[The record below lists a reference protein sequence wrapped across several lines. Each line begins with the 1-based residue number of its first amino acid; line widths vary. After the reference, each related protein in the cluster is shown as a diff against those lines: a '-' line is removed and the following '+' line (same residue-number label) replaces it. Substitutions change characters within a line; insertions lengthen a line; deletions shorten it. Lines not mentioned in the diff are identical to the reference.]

1 MERVTTGVPGL
12 DTILRGGLLRGGIY
26 MVMGRPGSGKTTLGN
41 QVCFHHTR
49 SGGRAVYATL
59 LTESHG
65 RMLALLETFSFFDRS
80 VVGASLHYVSA
91 YGELERAGLGGL
103 LEVLRTTL
111 RKTQASLLVLDGVPT
126 AGAVAP
132 SDLELKKFIH
142 ELQVVVELVGATCI
156 LLTGTNHPDA
166 HYAERT
172 MVDGLILLATTAVD
186 LRSIRELEVVKH
198 RGSEQLTG
206 RHVYRINHDGVV
218 VHPRT
223 EALGLIPRREPTD
236 PSRRL
241 SLGVA
246 GLDAVLGGGLRA
258 GSVTLLKGPAGV
270 GKTLIGLSFL
280 VGGDADERGLYF
292 GLHECPARLAQ
303 KAVGVGLPLG
313 AALEEGRVTA
323 LWRPEAEELA
333 DAHAEALLEALRR
346 SGARRLVID
355 GLGSL
360 MSTLVYPARAAQFFG
375 TLFHAL
381 RGMDVAVVLTMEA
394 RDIASEE
401 PPLPVSGVSAL
412 VDNIVHLR
420 LVEVGS
426 QTHRLLCV
434 TKIGQDPHDA
444 ALREL
449 TITPRGVHVDATPER
464 ASAILQGVLR
474 TSAPDVVSTP
484 TGEAAPPG

>member
-12 DTILRGGLLRGGIY
+12 DTVLRGGLLRGGIY

-41 QVCFHHTR
+41 QVCFHHSR
-49 SGGRAVYATL
+49 AGGRAVYATL

-65 RMLALLETFSFFDRS
+65 RMLALLETFSFFDRG

-91 YGELERAGLGGL
+91 YGELERGGLGGL

-111 RKTQASLLVLDGVPT
+111 RKTNASLLVLDGVPT

-142 ELQVVVELVGATCI
+142 ELQVVVELVGATCL

-172 MVDGLILLATTAVD
+172 MVDGLILLSTRAVD
-186 LRSIRELEVVKH
+186 LRAVRELEVVKH

-206 RHVYRINHDGVV
+206 RHLYRINHDGVV

-223 EALGLIPRREPTD
+223 ESLGLLPRREPTD
-236 PSRRL
+236 PARRQP
-241 SLGVA
+241 LGIP
-246 GLDAVLGGGLRA
+246 GLDAMLGGGPRA
-258 GSVTLLKGPAGV
+258 GSVTLVKGPAGV

-280 VGGDADERGLYF
+280 ATARDDERGVLLGF
-292 GLHECPARLAQ
+292 HECPTRLVQ
-303 KAVGVGLPLG
+303 KAAGVGLQLE
-313 AALEEGRVTA
+313 AALEDGRVTA

-333 DAHAEALLEALRR
+333 DAHVEALLDAVRR
-346 SGARRLVID
+346 AGARRLVID
-355 GLGSL
+355 GLGSF
-360 MSTLVYPARAAQFFG
+360 MSTLVYPARAAQFFS

-381 RGMDVAVVLTMEA
+381 RGMDVATLLTMEA
-394 RDIASEE
+394 RDLASDE

-412 VDNIVHLR
+412 VDNIIHMR
-420 LVEVGS
+420 LVEVGPEA
-426 QTHRLLCV
+426 HRLVCV
-434 TKIGQDPHDA
+434 AKNGQDPLDG

-449 TITPRGVHVDATPER
+449 TVSARGVQVDVTPAR
-464 ASAILQGVLR
+464 AHAILRGVLR
-474 TSAPDVVSTP
+474 SSAPDVVSNL
-484 TGEAAPPG
+484 GEAGPPG